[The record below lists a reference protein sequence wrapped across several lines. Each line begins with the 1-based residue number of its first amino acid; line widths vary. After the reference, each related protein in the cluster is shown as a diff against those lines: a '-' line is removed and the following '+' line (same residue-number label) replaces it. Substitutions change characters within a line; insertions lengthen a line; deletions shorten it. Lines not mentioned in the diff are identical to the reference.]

1 MFNDLSSK
9 LDLVFKKLKGES
21 RLTELNI
28 AESMRDIR
36 RALLEADVNLQVAKD
51 FTEKV
56 KAKSLG
62 TDVLQSV
69 QPGQQIVKIV
79 FDELVELLGGTQST
93 IKFNPKPPTVILVC
107 GLQGSG
113 KTTFCGKLANSLKKQ
128 GKIPVI
134 VAADVYRPAAIDQ
147 LHKLGKQI
155 NVPVLYYDT
164 KNALEVATRGVE
176 EARLTGRNVVIVDTA
191 GRLHVDEEM
200 MTEVQQIKKAVN
212 PDETLFVV
220 DAMTGQDAVNTAKA
234 FWETVNFSGIVLSKM
249 DGDTRGGAALSI
261 RYVVGQPIKYISN
274 GEKLDNIDPFYPDRL
289 AQRILGMGDV
299 VSFVERAQEA
309 IDVEE
314 AKKLQQKLRKSNFD
328 LEDFLSQMQQI
339 KKMGSM
345 SQLLGMIPGVGKALK
360 DTEID
365 EGALKKVEAIILS
378 MTIKERR
385 NPDILDGNRRRRI
398 AMGSG
403 TSVQDVNRLM
413 KQFVDMRKMMKTMS
427 KMGPSAMKNP
437 AMLKRLMG
445 GR

>member
-1 MFNDLSSK
+1 MFDDLSSK
-9 LDLVFKKLKGES
+9 LDSIFKKLKGES

-36 RALLEADVNLQVAKD
+36 RALLEADVNFQVARD

-56 KAKSLG
+56 KVKALG
-62 TDVLQSV
+62 SDVLQSV

-79 FDELVELLGGTQST
+79 YDELKELLGGTQT
-93 IKFNPKPPTVILVC
+93 AIKFNQKPPTVILVC

-113 KTTFCGKLANSLKKQ
+113 KTTFCGKLANLLKKQ
-128 GKIPVI
+128 GKVPVI

-155 NVPVLYYDT
+155 NVPVLSYDV
-164 KNALEVATRGVE
+164 KNALEVAKRGVE

-200 MTEVQQIKKAVN
+200 MSEVRQIKDAVK

-234 FWETVNFSGIVLSKM
+234 FWDTVSFSGIVLSKM

-261 RYVVGQPIKYISN
+261 RYVVGQPIKFISN
-274 GEKLDNIDPFYPDRL
+274 GEKLENIDPFYPERL

-299 VSFVERAQEA
+299 VSFVEKAQEMINA
-309 IDVEE
+309 ED
-314 AKKLQQKLRKSNFD
+314 AKKLQQKIRKNEFD
-328 LEDFLSQMQQI
+328 MEDFLSQLQQI

-345 SQLLGMIPGVGKALK
+345 SSLLGMIPGIGKSMKDVNVDESALK
-360 DTEID
+360 R
-365 EGALKKVEAIILS
+365 VEAIILS
-378 MTIKERR
+378 MTLKERR
-385 NPDILDGNRRRRI
+385 NPDVLDGNRRRRI

-413 KQFVDMRKMMKTMS
+413 KQYLEMKKMMKTVS

-437 AMLKRLMG
+437 GMMKRLMG
-445 GR
+445 Q

>member
-1 MFNDLSSK
+1 MFDDLSSK
-9 LDLVFKKLKGES
+9 LDSIFKKLKGES

-36 RALLEADVNLQVAKD
+36 RALLEADVNFQVARD

-56 KAKSLG
+56 KVKALG
-62 TDVLQSV
+62 SDVLQSV

-79 FDELVELLGGTQST
+79 YDELKELLGGTQTS
-93 IKFNPKPPTVILVC
+93 IKFNQKPPTVILVC

-113 KTTFCGKLANSLKKQ
+113 KTTFCGKLANLLKKQ
-128 GKIPVI
+128 GKVPVI

-155 NVPVLYYDT
+155 NVPVLSYDV
-164 KNALEVATRGVE
+164 KNALEVAKRGVE

-200 MTEVQQIKKAVN
+200 MSEVRQIKDAVK

-234 FWETVNFSGIVLSKM
+234 FWDTVSFSGIVLSKM

-261 RYVVGQPIKYISN
+261 RYVVGQPIKFISN
-274 GEKLDNIDPFYPDRL
+274 GEKLENIDPFYPERL

-299 VSFVERAQEA
+299 VSFVEKAQEM
-309 IDVEE
+309 INVED
-314 AKKLQQKLRKSNFD
+314 AKKLQQKIRKNEFD
-328 LEDFLSQMQQI
+328 MEDFLSQLQQI

-345 SQLLGMIPGVGKALK
+345 SSLLGMIPGIGKSMK
-360 DTEID
+360 DVNVD
-365 EGALKKVEAIILS
+365 EGALKRVEAIILS
-378 MTIKERR
+378 MTLKERR
-385 NPDILDGNRRRRI
+385 NPDVLDGNRRRRI
-398 AMGSG
+398 AIGSG

-413 KQFVDMRKMMKTMS
+413 KQYLEMKKMMKSVS

-437 AMLKRLMG
+437 GMMKKLMG
-445 GR
+445 R

>member
-1 MFNDLSSK
+1 MFDDLSSK
-9 LDLVFKKLKGES
+9 LDSIFKKLKGES

-36 RALLEADVNLQVAKD
+36 RALLEADVNFQVARD
-51 FTEKV
+51 FTDKVKV
-56 KAKSLG
+56 KALG
-62 TDVLQSV
+62 SDVLQSV

-79 FDELVELLGGTQST
+79 YDELKELLGGSQTA
-93 IKFNPKPPTVILVC
+93 IKFNQKPPTVILVC

-113 KTTFCGKLANSLKKQ
+113 KTTFCGKLANLLKKQ
-128 GKIPVI
+128 GKVPVI

-155 NVPVLYYDT
+155 NVPVLSYDV
-164 KNALEVATRGVE
+164 KNALEVAKRGVE

-200 MTEVQQIKKAVN
+200 MSEVRQIKDSVK

-234 FWETVNFSGIVLSKM
+234 FWDTVSFSGIVLSKM

-261 RYVVGQPIKYISN
+261 RYVVGQPIKFISN
-274 GEKLDNIDPFYPDRL
+274 GEKLENIDPFYPERL

-299 VSFVERAQEA
+299 VSFVEKAQEMINA
-309 IDVEE
+309 ED
-314 AKKLQQKLRKSNFD
+314 AKKLQQKIRKNEFD
-328 LEDFLSQMQQI
+328 MEDFLSQLQQI
-339 KKMGSM
+339 KKMGSV
-345 SQLLGMIPGVGKALK
+345 SSLLGMIPGIGKSMK
-360 DTEID
+360 DVNVD
-365 EGALKKVEAIILS
+365 EGALKRVEAIILS
-378 MTIKERR
+378 MTLKERR
-385 NPDILDGNRRRRI
+385 NPDLLDGNRRRRI
-398 AMGSG
+398 AVGSG

-413 KQFVDMRKMMKTMS
+413 KQYLEMKKMMKTVS

-437 AMLKRLMG
+437 GMMKRLMG
-445 GR
+445 Q

>member
-1 MFNDLSSK
+1 MFDDLSSK
-9 LDLVFKKLKGES
+9 LDSIFKKLKGES

-36 RALLEADVNLQVAKD
+36 RALLEADVNFQVARD

-56 KAKSLG
+56 KVKALG
-62 TDVLQSV
+62 SDVLQSV

-79 FDELVELLGGTQST
+79 YDELKELLGGSQTA
-93 IKFNPKPPTVILVC
+93 IKFNQKPPTVILVC

-113 KTTFCGKLANSLKKQ
+113 KTTFCGKLANLLKKQ
-128 GKIPVI
+128 GKVPVI

-155 NVPVLYYDT
+155 NVPVLSYDV
-164 KNALEVATRGVE
+164 KNALEVAKRGVE

-200 MTEVQQIKKAVN
+200 MSEVRQIKDSVK

-234 FWETVNFSGIVLSKM
+234 FWDTVSFSGIVLSKM

-261 RYVVGQPIKYISN
+261 RYVVGQPIKFISN
-274 GEKLDNIDPFYPDRL
+274 GEKLENIDPFYPERL

-299 VSFVERAQEA
+299 VSFVEKAQEMINA
-309 IDVEE
+309 ED
-314 AKKLQQKLRKSNFD
+314 AKKLQQKIRKNEFD
-328 LEDFLSQMQQI
+328 MEDFLSQLQQI
-339 KKMGSM
+339 KKMGSV
-345 SQLLGMIPGVGKALK
+345 SSLLGMIPGIGKSMK
-360 DTEID
+360 DVNVD
-365 EGALKKVEAIILS
+365 EGALKRVEAIILS
-378 MTIKERR
+378 MTLKERR
-385 NPDILDGNRRRRI
+385 NPDLLDGNRRRRI
-398 AMGSG
+398 AVGSG

-413 KQFVDMRKMMKTMS
+413 KQYLEMKKMMKTVS

-437 AMLKRLMG
+437 GMMKRLMG
-445 GR
+445 Q